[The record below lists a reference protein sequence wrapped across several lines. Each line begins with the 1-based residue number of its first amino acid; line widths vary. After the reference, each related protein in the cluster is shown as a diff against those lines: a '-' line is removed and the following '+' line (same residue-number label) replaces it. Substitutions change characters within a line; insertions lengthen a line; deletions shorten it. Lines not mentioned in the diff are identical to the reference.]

1 MANYLVTGGAGF
13 IGSNLVEHLLDR
25 GESVRVLDDFST
37 GRRENLEPFLD
48 RIDLIEGD
56 LCDGETCRR
65 AAADM
70 EYILHQG
77 AIPSVPQS
85 IDNPVGSSEVNIM
98 GTLRLLEAAR
108 EAKVRRVV
116 YAASSSAYG
125 DQPAPSKVE
134 TLAPMPLSPYA
145 AAKLSGEYICHAYSR
160 SMGLDTVSLRY
171 FNVFGPRQD
180 PASAYSAVIPL
191 FITAIIEDRPPVIH
205 GDGLQTRDF
214 TYVENNVR
222 ANILAATSTR
232 PVSGQVINVACG
244 VSCSL
249 LELVQT
255 IGECLGKEVE
265 PRFDPPRPG
274 DVRDSLADISLARE
288 LLGYEVTVDF
298 PTGIRRT
305 IEWYLAHRTAWAG
318 R

>member
-1 MANYLVTGGAGF
+1 MANYLVSGGAGF
-13 IGSNLVEHLLDR
+13 IGSNLVEHLLDQ

-37 GRRENLEPFLD
+37 GRRENLAPFSNK
-48 RIDLIEGD
+48 IDLLEGD
-56 LCDGETCRR
+56 LRDGETCRQ

-70 EYILHQG
+70 DYILHQG

-125 DQPAPSKVE
+125 DQPVLSKVE

-180 PASAYSAVIPL
+180 PASTYSAVIPL
-191 FITAIIEDRPPVIH
+191 FITAIIEDRPPLIH

-232 PVSGQVINVACG
+232 PVSGRVINVACG
-244 VSCSL
+244 ISCSL

-255 IGECLGKEVE
+255 IRECLGKTIE
-265 PRFDPPRPG
+265 PRFAPPRPG

-305 IEWYLAHRTAWAG
+305 IEWYLAHRAAWTSC
-318 R
+318 